1 MLWREAVEVPGF
13 TFPYNHNIG
22 STEQSLSNLVKL
34 CLGTKLDKSNQLSN
48 WQQRPLRKEQ
58 ISYAALD
65 AYCLFE
71 LYDVIQKQFTK
82 LPCDFDN
89 IVSVVLTD
97 KKSKHTAR
105 KASGTSSD
113 SVRRKATR

>member
-1 MLWREAVEVPGF
+1 MWREAVEVPGF
-13 TFPYNHNIG
+13 TFPFHPDFG
-22 STEQSLSNLVKL
+22 ATEQSLSNLVKL

-65 AYCLFE
+65 AFCLFE
-71 LYDVIQKQFTK
+71 CYDVMQQQFAK

-89 IVSVVLTD
+89 IVSSVLTD

-105 KASGTSSD
+105 KGSSGGSE
-113 SVRRKATR
+113 SVRRKPMR